1 MGTNTLLEHTF
12 PCTSRRLG
20 SAPHFILALVVGA
33 DVRDSPPRPPTPP
46 FPGQH
51 LREQLAETTAELNS
65 LKALLAAAVPQP
77 QLESTHPETAKR
89 PKPSNLLISKQDRVT
104 IPGTWVPNGYS
115 RPPSQV
121 RIWGKV
127 EVNLRIYSRVLSPRH
142 GIRCGRGRR
151 SLQRRGR
158 RLTE

>member
-1 MGTNTLLEHTF
+1 MGTNTLFEHTF
-12 PCTSRRLG
+12 PCTSRWLG

-89 PKPSNLLISKQDRVT
+89 PEPSNLLISKQDRVT
-104 IPGTWVPNGYS
+104 IPGTWV
-115 RPPSQV
+115 
-121 RIWGKV
+121 
-127 EVNLRIYSRVLSPRH
+127 LSP
-142 GIRCGRGRR
+142 
-151 SLQRRGR
+151 
-158 RLTE
+158 TEPGEDMGQGGGKFTHLFEGSEPATRNPMRKRTTLSPATRKTVD